1 MEIDLVHFCVEDATA
16 CRDWFASQM
25 GFQAIAGAASN
36 HTRTEIVKS
45 GPVCFVLSSPLTPAS
60 PAHRFLARHPAGVA
74 DVAFR
79 VADIESVMAKAAG
92 AGAKILQPVRQ
103 QQTPGGRLKW
113 GKIAGW
119 GDLSHTIIE
128 RTGITPL
135 LPPATDFPFPNLPFL
150 KEGSEGS
157 VEGVP
162 VTNDSPFT
170 GTDHAVLNVAAGELE
185 QAVTW
190 YEKTL
195 GFQRLQRFDIQTKRS
210 GLSSLVMAHPSGGAQ
225 MPVNEPASANS
236 QIQEFLD
243 VNRGPGVQHI
253 ALRTGNIVRLLDLL
267 RRWGVSFIEV
277 PPTYYTQLQQRHRGQ
292 LPAALCQEIERA
304 QVLVDWQE
312 QAPDALLLQTFTQP
326 IFGQPTFFFE
336 LIERRSGARGFGEG
350 NFRALFEAIE
360 SEQLKRGR

>member
-16 CRDWFASQM
+16 CRDWFVSQM
-25 GFQAIAGAASN
+25 GFQAIAGAACN

-45 GPVCFVLSSPLTPAS
+45 GPVCFVLSSPQTPAS

-79 VADIESVMAKAAG
+79 VENIESVIAKAAG

-103 QQTPGGRLKW
+103 LQDSLGRLKW
-113 GKIAGW
+113 AKIAGW

-135 LPPATDFPFPNLPFL
+135 LPPATDFPFANPPFL
-150 KEGSEGS
+150 KEGSEVS
-157 VEGVP
+157 LEGVL
-162 VTNDSPFT
+162 VTDDSPFT
-170 GTDHAVLNVAAGELE
+170 GIDHAVINVAAGELE
-185 QAVTW
+185 PVVAW
-190 YEKTL
+190 YENTL
-195 GFQRLQRFDIQTKRS
+195 GFQRLQRFDIQTERS
-210 GLSSLVMAHPSGGAQ
+210 GLRSQVMVHPSGGAQ
-225 MPVNEPASANS
+225 MPVNEPTSANS

-243 VNRGPGVQHI
+243 VNRGSGVQHI
-253 ALRTGNIVRLLDLL
+253 ALRTGNIVRLLDRL
-267 RRWGVSFIEV
+267 RRWGVPFIEV
-277 PPTYYTQLQQRHRGQ
+277 PPTYYTQLQHRHRGQ
-292 LPAALCQEIERA
+292 LPASLCREIERA
-304 QVLVDWQE
+304 QILVDWQE

-336 LIERRSGARGFGEG
+336 LIERRLAARGFGEG